1 MYIQNYG
8 YWAILIGTF
17 LEGETI
23 LILGGV
29 AAQLGSLDLTLVM
42 LTAFVGSFSGD
53 QLYYFI
59 GRWKGVG
66 LLNYFPKWKKS
77 ASKVM
82 EHMRRHQNYIILF
95 FRFFY
100 GLRNVTPF
108 ALGIAR
114 VRVLRFVLLNFLGA
128 VLWSFSFATI
138 GFLLGEAHERV
149 LGKGFGWVLLLL
161 LILIGSIIWVY
172 NQRKKE

>member
-29 AAQLGSLDLTLVM
+29 AAQLGSLDIMLVM
-42 LTAFVGSFSGD
+42 LAAFVGSSMGD

-59 GRWKGVG
+59 GRWKGVS
-66 LLNYFPKWKKS
+66 LLERFPRWNRS
-77 ASKVM
+77 ASKVL
-82 EHMRRHQNYIILF
+82 EHMRKHQNYIILF

-108 ALGIAR
+108 VLGIAR
-114 VRVLRFVLLNFLGA
+114 VKILRFVLLNFLGSA
-128 VLWSFSFATI
+128 LWAFSFATI
-138 GFLLGEAHERV
+138 GFFLGEAHERV
-149 LGKGFGWVLLLL
+149 LGKGFGWVLMLI
-161 LILIGSIIWVY
+161 LILIGLGIWFY
-172 NQRKKE
+172 QSKK